1 VEEKVML
8 LAGIVPAS
16 PPPRTPEPSDEED
29 CEEFAGQEALAVEFA
44 AGTGAQERG
53 RGARAREPRQ
63 GEEGGEEGD
72 DGMAGG
78 FVAAEDDDDAGSGG
92 FLPPGKGGAGCGQPH
107 GAGHLGAPHDSVLR
121 KGVDD
126 VRVSMGVGH
135 ALAVPM
141 VAQPPS
147 IRCPEWRMVPV
158 GGMVPA
164 DGHDESASARG
175 DRGGRER
182 HGGRGGEAGART
194 RTSAETAGRAG
205 ETEETARCRECG
217 EANYQPQFSETFGVL
232 VCKTCCA
239 ADEKYKL
246 ITKTTAKEELLV
258 TDEDLKPLGF
268 ISRKNPRKEA
278 WGEMKLF
285 LRLQVE
291 EVAFHRYGDLVGV
304 EAQKFKRQMDKYERL
319 KRKKPTGSVLRGGEE
334 GDEKSPS
341 SACLSDGSRG
351 LASSAKALP
360 DRPQK
365 KKKKEKEQIPP
376 LRPMPA
382 ARHIHVWGE
391 EWYDEAK
398 ETWRHKCVECSC
410 TASFERL

>member
-1 VEEKVML
+1 ML
-8 LAGIVPAS
+8 LAGVVPAS
-16 PPPRTPEPSDEED
+16 PPPWTPEPSDEED
-29 CEEFAGQEALAVEFA
+29 CEDLAGQEALAAEFA

-53 RGARAREPRQ
+53 RRAKAREPRQ

-92 FLPPGKGGAGCGQPH
+92 FLPP
-107 GAGHLGAPHDSVLR
+107 DSVLCQR
-121 KGVDD
+121 AA
-126 VRVSMGVGH
+126 GVGH
-135 ALAVPM
+135 AVPM

-147 IRCPEWRMVPV
+147 MRCAEWRMVPV

-164 DGHDESASARG
+164 DGDDESTSARG
-175 DRGGRER
+175 DGGGRER
-182 HGGRGGEAGART
+182 HGGRGGGEAGARK
-194 RTSAETAGRAG
+194 RKSAETAGAAG
-205 ETEETARCRECG
+205 ETEETPRCRECG

-246 ITKTTAKEELLV
+246 ITKTTAKDELLV

-304 EAQKFKRQMDKYERL
+304 EAQKLKRQMDKYERL

-365 KKKKEKEQIPP
+365 KKKSKANSAPP
-376 LRPMPA
+376 PPRPMPA
-382 ARHIHVWGE
+382 ARHVHVWGE

-398 ETWRHKCVECSC
+398 KTWRHKCVECSC